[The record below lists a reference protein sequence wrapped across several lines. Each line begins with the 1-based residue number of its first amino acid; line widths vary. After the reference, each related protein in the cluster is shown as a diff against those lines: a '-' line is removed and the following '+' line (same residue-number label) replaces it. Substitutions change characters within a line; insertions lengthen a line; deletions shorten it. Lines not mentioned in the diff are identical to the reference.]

1 MCKGMLAVVALVAII
16 AVYLL
21 HSKFT
26 AQARQLVDLKRD
38 FNKILQ
44 LVEPVVAAPQPQME
58 EEEEELAEEPQQGP
72 APPPRAKPY
81 GYRPERTDQAA
92 NDPRKGPPPMQA
104 PAMDVPPPASGGGV
118 SLENLSGGN
127 SYAALF

>member
-1 MCKGMLAVVALVAII
+1 MLAVVALVAII
-16 AVYLL
+16 AVYFL

-26 AQARQLVDLKRD
+26 TQARQLVDLKRD

-44 LVEPVVAAPQPQME
+44 LVEPVVAAPQPQV
-58 EEEEELAEEPQQGP
+58 EEEEELPEELQQGP
-72 APPPRAKPY
+72 APPPPRAKPY

-92 NDPRKGPPPMQA
+92 NDPRNGPPPRQA

-118 SLENLSGGN
+118 TLENLSGGN